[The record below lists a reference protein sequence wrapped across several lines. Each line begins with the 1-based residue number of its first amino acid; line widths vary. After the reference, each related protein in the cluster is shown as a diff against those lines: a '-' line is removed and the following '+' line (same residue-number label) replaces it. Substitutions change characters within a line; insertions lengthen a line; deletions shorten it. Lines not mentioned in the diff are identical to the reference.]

1 MGLFWKK
8 KEKQPELK
16 KLELVINRQTLLAE
30 YHCPYCN
37 ELLKE
42 DNPRL
47 IEKPELDCCPCC
59 KKPFLKD

>member
-1 MGLFWKK
+1 MGLFGKK

-16 KLELVINRQTLLAE
+16 KLELVINRDTLRAE

-37 ELLKE
+37 HLLVE

-47 IEKPELDCCPCC
+47 IEKPEIEFCPECG
-59 KKPFLKD
+59 KEFLK